1 MDLNNYTMKSKS
13 SFQNLILVFL
23 SIFNFVLYAQESSP
37 FKTDVDQPVKPWTN
51 TNFYNDPAN
60 FQFALVSD
68 NTGGARE
75 GVFDL
80 AMDKLNLM
88 MPEFVLSVGD
98 LIEGYTEN
106 REQINKEWEEFNL
119 MVEKLKMP
127 FFYLPGNHDITN
139 RVMQE
144 EWEKRYG
151 RRYYNF
157 TYKDVLFI
165 ILDSND
171 DDDHSISE
179 DQTNYAI
186 NAIKENQNVRWTFVL
201 VHHPIWGYKYD
212 TRGRFERI
220 EEALTNRE
228 HTVLAGHEH
237 HYQHFERKKS
247 NYYVLGTTGGGSRL
261 KGNKFGEFDHIV
273 WMTMTEKGP
282 IMTNLRLDGILTHDI
297 SNERTHEMAEA
308 LIKNTTFEN
317 LVLTNS
323 GEKFINGTIYF
334 RFQNTSAVP
343 LEMDLS
349 FFHHHQVEIIPS
361 TEKIR
366 LIPGEERVIEIA
378 LESKEPLAYNELGFL
393 QYYWKLGYEGEA
405 NADFYLD
412 GNADFSIL
420 PSSPDYFKPSI
431 PQFLKNTQV
440 TIDQPF
446 PMLMSNLKMDGTYVD
461 PESLSDGIPFAES
474 SNLELILSN
483 AKGQRTAI
491 ATKSYE
497 KISFLKG
504 KRVKNSVPGL
514 SYTYHEGEWS
524 GTSFFENQP
533 VLKKGLTNDFLV
545 SDIAN
550 NEDNFGIKYK
560 GYIQI
565 PETGFYYFR
574 CRADDVGI
582 LKIHDTIICVDG
594 TKENLDNDMS
604 GIGPVG
610 AVALKKG
617 LHPVEIDFYEN
628 QGGERLRFYY
638 KKSEEAEWNF
648 MELNDFFRTA
658 K

>member
-1 MDLNNYTMKSKS
+1 MKSKNPL
-13 SFQNLILVFL
+13 QNLILVFL
-23 SIFNFVLYAQESSP
+23 SIFSFIVNAQENSL
-37 FKTDVDQPVKPWTN
+37 FKTDVDQPRKPWTN
-51 TNFYNDPAN
+51 TDFYNDPSN

-68 NTGGARE
+68 NTGGSRE

-88 MPEFVLSVGD
+88 MPEFVLSIGD

-139 RVMQE
+139 TVMQE

-171 DDDHSISE
+171 DDDQSITE
-179 DQTNYAI
+179 AQTNYALK
-186 NAIKENQNVRWTFVL
+186 AIEENKNVKWTFVL
-201 VHHPIWGYKYD
+201 VHHPIWKYD
-212 TRGRFERI
+212 TGGRFEKI
-220 EEALTNRE
+220 EEALSIRK

-237 HYQHFERKKS
+237 HYQHIERKKT

-261 KGNKFGEFDHIV
+261 RGNKFGEFDHIV
-273 WMTMTEKGP
+273 WMTMTENGP
-282 IMTNLRLDGILTHDI
+282 IMANLRLDGILTHDI
-297 SNERTHEMAEA
+297 SNEATHGMAKA
-308 LIKNTTFEN
+308 LLENTAFEN

-323 GEKFINGTIYF
+323 GEKFINGTVYF
-334 RFQNTSAVP
+334 RFQNTSTVP
-343 LEMDLS
+343 LELNLS
-349 FFHHHQVEIIPS
+349 FLHHHQVDIIPAK
-361 TEKIR
+361 EKIK
-366 LIPGEERVIEIA
+366 LTPGEVRIVEIT
-378 LESKEPLAYNELGFL
+378 LESKEPLAYEELGFL

-405 NADFYLD
+405 NTDFYLD

-431 PQFLKNTQV
+431 PKFIKNTKV
-440 TIDQPF
+440 IVDQPF
-446 PMLMSNLKMDGTYVD
+446 PVLMSNLSVNGTYVD
-461 PESLSDGIPFAES
+461 AESLLDAIPIAET
-474 SNLELILSN
+474 SNLELVLTN
-483 AKGQRTAI
+483 AKGQSTTA

-497 KISFLKG
+497 KVSLLKG
-504 KRVKNSVPGL
+504 IRVKNTVPGL
-514 SYTYHEGEWS
+514 KYTYHEGVWS
-524 GTSFFENQP
+524 GASFFANQP
-533 VLKKGLTNDFLV
+533 ALKKGSANDFLV
-545 SDIAN
+545 SDIAD
-550 NEDNFGIKYK
+550 NEDNFGIRYK

-565 PETGFYYFR
+565 PESGLYYFR
-574 CRADDVGI
+574 CRADDVGT
-582 LKIHDTIICVDG
+582 LKIHDTIICADG
-594 TKENLDNDMS
+594 TQENLDNDIP
-604 GIGPVG
+604 GVGPIG

-617 LHPVEIDFYEN
+617 MHPVEIDFYEN

-638 KKSEEAEWNF
+638 KKSEEAKWIF
-648 MELNDFFRTA
+648 MELDDFFRTQ